1 MISLQHVPGDKS
13 SNVHALLD
21 KSSVLGN
28 CDEHCT
34 VGLHFS
40 LREHSPLDSST
51 RKKSHI
57 AVTGRTSYLIF
68 RAARGHS
75 TTTWTR
81 SGEGGVSQKS
91 MLVHVVV
98 E

>member
-13 SNVHALLD
+13 ANVHALLD
-21 KSSVLGN
+21 QSSVLGN

-40 LREHSPLDSST
+40 LREHSPLESST

-57 AVTGRTSYLIF
+57 AVTGRTSYLIY
-68 RAARGHS
+68 RAVMSADD
-75 TTTWTR
+75 T
-81 SGEGGVSQKS
+81 Q
-91 MLVHVVV
+91 
-98 E
+98 